1 MNINFVHK
9 KSQLMRQNKLWSR
22 IKIDKINVK
31 EKELRL
37 IRNFTLTDLLKSF
50 RDSIFKKK
58 NLNMLFYYPF
68 NINQLP

>member
-1 MNINFVHK
+1 MSKNFMNINFVRK

-37 IRNFTLTDLLKSF
+37 IRNFT
-50 RDSIFKKK
+50 
-58 NLNMLFYYPF
+58 
-68 NINQLP
+68 